1 MPANRRRLALNPTV
15 HEVQGGRGGPE
26 ERKPKENRK
35 SHHCPAGACGGVL
48 VEAAD
53 ATDVGGWLD
62 GRVHDV
68 DKHSAARRDSKGFVG
83 WPAAIAHVISPIK
96 SGCPKRLL
104 AVGKAVGGPQSGG
117 DKAVSGPLGGGAEA
131 VGAESVWSTTPS
143 PHANRTPVNIVQM
156 GSHTG
161 ELPGPSVG
169 HGAHGTRRHKGR
181 TVSSSGGAEP
191 FLMHCAIRVL

>member
-117 DKAVSGPLGGGAEA
+117 DKAVSGPLGEGG
-131 VGAESVWSTTPS
+131 G
-143 PHANRTPVNIVQM
+143 
-156 GSHTG
+156 
-161 ELPGPSVG
+161 
-169 HGAHGTRRHKGR
+169 GR
-181 TVSSSGGAEP
+181 SGWGR
-191 FLMHCAIRVL
+191 IRLVDNPKPPR